1 MNLFKPTHP
10 SDYSS
15 FGFVGLSKLIRK
27 MHDIYNTYI
36 WIKYNIYF
44 IYIPNEVCSCEIPID
59 VGMRG
64 LIGSGTLIT
73 HCDKKKS

>member
-1 MNLFKPTHP
+1 MNKIQ
-10 SDYSS
+10 Y
-15 FGFVGLSKLIRK
+15 
-27 MHDIYNTYI
+27 
-36 WIKYNIYF
+36 IYF

-73 HCDKKKS
+73 HCDKKNRNFAKLCWYGSLSMIIYFNCRISLL